1 MIRRVLALAA
11 LPLLPIACAAHDT
24 RAVGHAYYSGQRDEA
39 RRQLN
44 ELLDSDS
51 DGKALFLNELGVL
64 DLEEGRLDDAYRE
77 FNEAGQIMGAFEG
90 SNMKEVGA
98 IVGQEASKIWRGDP
112 YEKSMNSYY
121 LGVIELMRGV
131 NDNARAG
138 FKNAIFNDSS
148 NAGEQ
153 YQCDFAPAWFL
164 EGFASALTGD
174 ADTEKSDYD
183 KARELAPDCPALAA
197 GNAGNLLVIADVGRG
212 PTKIAVGAHGEA
224 TRFTD
229 HPDRA
234 DHVEIRV
241 DGKPFGATR
250 KAGDVYFQASTRG
263 GRAFDAVLKGKAIY
277 KTAAAAAGI
286 TTLMMADSMKE
297 KYQTG
302 AVAVG
307 IGLLL
312 TSIFVSSAA
321 DTRHWTTLPAEVQLF
336 RGTLTP
342 GRHELEVVPSSG
354 RVAGVGRWTLEIP
367 EKGDAVI
374 WARTI
379 P

>member
-1 MIRRVLALAA
+1 MIPRELALAA
-11 LPLLPIACAAHDT
+11 LPLLAVACAAHDT
-24 RAVGHAYYSGQRDEA
+24 RAAGHAYYSGQREEA

-44 ELLDSDS
+44 DLLDSDS
-51 DGKALFLNELGVL
+51 DGRALFLNELGMI
-64 DLEEGRLDDAYRE
+64 DLEEGKLDDAYRK

-90 SNMKEVGA
+90 ANMQEVGA
-98 IVGQEASKIWRGDP
+98 IVGEEASKIWRGDP

-121 LGVIELMRGV
+121 LGVIELMRNV

-164 EGFASALTGD
+164 EGFASARTGD
-174 ADTEKSDYD
+174 ADTEKQDYE
-183 KARELAPDCPALAA
+183 KAHELAPDCPALAA
-197 GNAGNLLVIADVGRG
+197 GHAGNLLVIADVGRG

-224 TRFTD
+224 TRFMD
-229 HPDRA
+229 HPERA
-234 DHVEIRV
+234 DHVAIVV

-277 KTAAAAAGI
+277 KSAAAAAGV
-286 TTLMMADSMKE
+286 TTLVMADSMAE
-297 KYQTG
+297 KYQKG

-312 TSIFVSSAA
+312 SSLLVSSTA

-342 GRHELEVVPSSG
+342 GRHEIEVVPSSG
-354 RVAGVGRWTLEIP
+354 RVAGNGRWAVEMP
-367 EKGDAVI
+367 AKGDLVI